1 MSDTLKTPEA
11 DLIDSKEAVTGS
23 GSIDKAITGDYE
35 FTISTIIKE
44 GWQKTKGAKWAI
56 HLAFF
61 LYFLVAIAFLILA
74 QVAMATFIKGT
85 NSPDLLLAFTI
96 GQQLLLNLI
105 LLPIII
111 GIFILGIKRS
121 VNAPLES
128 TSIFDYFNKMGQLL
142 ITMILVYILIAIG
155 FVLLIVPGIY
165 LSVAYFMAMPL
176 VVEKGLSPWQA
187 MEVSRKAIT
196 KRWFSFFFLGLLLG
210 LILLVSTI
218 PFGLGLIWTMPMMF
232 ICYGVVYRNMFGVE
246 DQTLV

>member
-1 MSDTLKTPEA
+1 MSDIFNDPEA
-11 DLIDSKEAVTGS
+11 DLVDPEEAAAGF

-35 FTISTIIKE
+35 FTIGAVLKE
-44 GWQKTKGAKWAI
+44 GWEKTKGAKWAI

-61 LYFLVAIAFLILA
+61 LYFMVAIAFLILA
-74 QVAMATFIKGT
+74 QVAMTTFIQGA
-85 NSPDLLLAFTI
+85 NNPDLLLAFMI

-142 ITMILVYILIAIG
+142 VTMILVYIMVVIG
-155 FVLLIVPGIY
+155 FVLLIIPGIY

-196 KRWFSFFFLGLLLG
+196 KRWFSFFFLGLLLC
-210 LILLVSTI
+210 LILIVSTI
-218 PFGLGLIWTMPMMF
+218 PLGLGLIWTMPMMF
-232 ICYGVVYRNMFGVE
+232 VCYGVVYRNMFGVE
-246 DQTLV
+246 GQTLA